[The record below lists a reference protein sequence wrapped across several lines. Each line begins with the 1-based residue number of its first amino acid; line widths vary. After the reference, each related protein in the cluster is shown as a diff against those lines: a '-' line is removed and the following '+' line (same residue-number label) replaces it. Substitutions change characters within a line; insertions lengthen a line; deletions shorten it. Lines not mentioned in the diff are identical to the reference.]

1 MLFYFFLN
9 NLVIFSGRK
18 TTCTAKMIQIP
29 NSDFFIFYFLPYY
42 CESYE
47 HHIGFSRVL
56 IALETMHIVDILF
69 FILNFCTLYFYT

>member
-1 MLFYFFLN
+1 
-9 NLVIFSGRK
+9 
-18 TTCTAKMIQIP
+18 MIQIP
-29 NSDFFIFYFLPYY
+29 NSDFFKFFLPYY